1 MKKKSSIIELSVPEL
16 LVKMKGKRIARKVDD
31 KDIDFSE
38 MPELSKSQLKKMKRA
53 GRPLLGDVPR
63 KAISI
68 RVDENVLK
76 KLKAK
81 AKNKDIPYQSLINE
95 ILKKAVG

>member
-38 MPELSKSQLKKMKRA
+38 MPELSESQLKQMRRA
-53 GRPLLGDVPR
+53 GRPLLGDTPR

-68 RVDENVLK
+68 RVDETVLK

-81 AKNKDIPYQSLINE
+81 AKKKDIPYQSLINE